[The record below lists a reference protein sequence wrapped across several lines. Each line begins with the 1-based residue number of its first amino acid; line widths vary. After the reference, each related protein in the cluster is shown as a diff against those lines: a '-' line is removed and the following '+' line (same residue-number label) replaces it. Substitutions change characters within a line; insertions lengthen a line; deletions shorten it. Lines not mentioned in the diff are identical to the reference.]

1 MPAFSVLDLGLI
13 DYQECLLLQKDLSG
27 RVFEGKSQSSL
38 ILCRHNPVITLGR
51 RAKRENIL
59 SPEKLASLG
68 IGVIDTNR
76 GGDVTLHLPG
86 QLVIYPVF
94 DLRVFGRD
102 IGCFLRALEEAV
114 ILLLADYGIAAKR
127 ESGLGAKESIG
138 RTENR
143 QKVIIK
149 GDFLAGVWVRERK
162 IASIGIAVSRWI
174 TTHGLSLNVTGGL
187 DLFSLIRPCGRDI
200 MMTSIEK
207 EVQVKTAV
215 LMDEIKNRAV
225 EKFGLFFRRGG

>member
-13 DYQECLLLQKDLSG
+13 DYQECLLLQRDLSG

-76 GGDVTLHLPG
+76 GGDVTLHFPG

-102 IGCFLRALEEAV
+102 IGCFLRKLEQAAL
-114 ILLLADYGIAAKR
+114 LLLADYGIAAKR
-127 ESGLGAKESIG
+127 EPG
-138 RTENR
+138 
-143 QKVIIK
+143 
-149 GDFLAGVWVRERK
+149 LAGVWVGERK

-174 TTHGLSLNVTGGL
+174 TTHGLSLNVSAGL

-200 MMTSIEK
+200 MMTSVEK
-207 EVQVKTAV
+207 EAQGKTTV
-215 LMDEIKNRAV
+215 SMDEIKNKAV
-225 EKFGLFFRRGG
+225 EKFRLVFRRGG

>member
-1 MPAFSVLDLGLI
+1 MPVFSVLDLGLI
-13 DYQECLLLQKDLSG
+13 DYQECLLLQRDLSG

-38 ILCRHNPVITLGR
+38 IICRHNPVITLGR

-76 GGDVTLHLPG
+76 GGDVTLHFPG

-102 IGCFLRALEEAV
+102 IGCFLRALEQAAL
-114 ILLLADYGIAAKR
+114 LLLADYGIAAKR
-127 ESGLGAKESIG
+127 EPGL
-138 RTENR
+138 T
-143 QKVIIK
+143 
-149 GDFLAGVWVRERK
+149 GVWVGERK

-174 TTHGLSLNVTGGL
+174 TTHGLSLNVSGGL

-200 MMTSIEK
+200 MMTSVEK
-207 EVQVKTAV
+207 EAQGKTTV
-215 LMDEIKNRAV
+215 SMDEIKNKAV
-225 EKFGLFFRRGG
+225 EKFRLVFRRGG

>member
-102 IGCFLRALEEAV
+102 IGCFLRALEQAAL
-114 ILLLADYGIAAKR
+114 LLLADYGIAAKR
-127 ESGLGAKESIG
+127 
-138 RTENR
+138 
-143 QKVIIK
+143 
-149 GDFLAGVWVRERK
+149 
-162 IASIGIAVSRWI
+162 GI
-174 TTHGLSLNVTGGL
+174 
-187 DLFSLIRPCGRDI
+187 
-200 MMTSIEK
+200 
-207 EVQVKTAV
+207 
-215 LMDEIKNRAV
+215 RA
-225 EKFGLFFRRGG
+225 RRGVGRRAKDCFHRHRGQPLDNNPWPKPECFRKPGFIFLDSALRQVYNDDIC